1 MQLSDNIWYAMRVFW
16 RRPGFAAASVAMLA
30 IGIGANHGHLQRA
43 QWRVVKA
50 AAIRRARTTCEYR
63 ARRATRRGHQPWT
76 CDLLDVYRKPAGGV
90 RSCESTSDATSKV
103 PRTFTSP
110 STASATPGMRVAG
123 RRGRISRTIPAG
135 AAQISAPM
143 RKMTAWSVGELAI
156 SIEEK
161 KIPKGVRASNQIFAS
176 DDMQCTAQIRRP
188 FSLEFEGRA
197 SGGMAECQSGRV
209 KRLTGG
215 RALQ

>member
-103 PRTFTSP
+103 PRTLGPPLSEP
-110 STASATPGMRVAG
+110 VGYHN
-123 RRGRISRTIPAG
+123 
-135 AAQISAPM
+135 AAEA
-143 RKMTAWSVGELAI
+143 
-156 SIEEK
+156 
-161 KIPKGVRASNQIFAS
+161 
-176 DDMQCTAQIRRP
+176 
-188 FSLEFEGRA
+188 
-197 SGGMAECQSGRV
+197 QSGT
-209 KRLTGG
+209 LNLPFGNG
-215 RALQ
+215 QMNPESERAT